1 MKYILTFIFII
12 YKSYS
17 FGQINFDFKQNDSVV
32 KYFHQVACGSEYGS
46 SNIYFK
52 YFNDIKIYVPDS
64 NDTVMFNEL
73 KLVINEINE
82 ILKNIKIYIVNDIEM
97 SNIVIHFKS
106 EKDIINYD
114 NEIKTFFENNKNA
127 INLGISFSYV
137 LKDQNPNKISKIV
150 NSKIW
155 VSNEVDFKMKQH
167 VLREE
172 LVQSLGLM
180 NDVKKYPNSI
190 FYKGF
195 SFPTEYSQLDKELIN
210 MLYNQTNN

>member
-32 KYFHQVACGSEYGS
+32 KYFHQVACGSEYDS

>member
-1 MKYILTFIFII
+1 
-12 YKSYS
+12 
-17 FGQINFDFKQNDSVV
+17 
-32 KYFHQVACGSEYGS
+32 
-46 SNIYFK
+46 
-52 YFNDIKIYVPDS
+52 
-64 NDTVMFNEL
+64 MFNEL

-167 VLREE
+167 ILREE